1 MHGNVFLI
9 PFPPAPK
16 RILANQAC
24 SHRHSS
30 YPANL
35 LPQLLFAPAR
45 NIFPYI
51 VGLISQNINTLKS
64 QCYLNRIVITDDER
78 MKAVN
83 ASRSTV
89 WAPTTHVNLLKLMN
103 MTFLCPMG
111 FISDHPLT
119 HNKGKNAHSCN
130 FFVGFCRILWWCW
143 WTPLCES
150 HCVLMRMKVLRVRS
164 VSFITVT
171 DE

>member
-24 SHRHSS
+24 SHTF
-30 YPANL
+30 
-35 LPQLLFAPAR
+35 QLSCQSAPA
-45 NIFPYI
+45 II
-51 VGLISQNINTLKS
+51 VCTCSQYFSIHSWSYFSKYKHIKITML
-64 QCYLNRIVITDDER
+64 LNRIVITDDER

-150 HCVLMRMKVLRVRS
+150 HCVLMRMKILRARS